1 VPKDIRSVVG
11 RTEVVRS
18 LKTSDYREAL
28 RRLPLAS
35 AEVDARFA
43 EAHRRVRT
51 KVVISLSEHDL
62 RQMVL
67 RWFWREERLLA
78 EKEFSSDRFQWLHR
92 EEAIKENLEVLGN
105 LLEPEDPGT
114 LAYVQKAVG
123 DILASECVGG
133 LMGGHWLGPLDWRQS
148 SLREA
153 APAGPSFCSGCS
165 S

>member
-1 VPKDIRSVVG
+1 MVSRGYLSSRVPQRGTVEEWKPCPNHLACRSASTEFFLRASVPKDIRSVVG

-28 RRLPLAS
+28 RRLPLAR
-35 AEVDARFA
+35 AEVDAQFA
-43 EAHRRVRT
+43 EARRRVRT

-92 EEAIKENLEVLGN
+92 EEAIKENLEVLG
-105 LLEPEDPGT
+105 
-114 LAYVQKAVG
+114 
-123 DILASECVGG
+123 
-133 LMGGHWLGPLDWRQS
+133 
-148 SLREA
+148 
-153 APAGPSFCSGCS
+153 
-165 S
+165 